1 MAGRLD
7 NVIDGIEKVA
17 SRMVI
22 YDAKPNST
30 IRKFAEG
37 IEKNVG
43 IISESFEMLFFEKER
58 NRLMMQRRRMKT
70 KRDMLLRKS
79 LKQLAKEKDAA
90 KIVEYKDIYE
100 ALEEVISNISLRYLQ
115 NRKGSLSE

>member
-1 MAGRLD
+1 
-7 NVIDGIEKVA
+7 
-17 SRMVI
+17 
-22 YDAKPNST
+22 
-30 IRKFAEG
+30 
-37 IEKNVG
+37 
-43 IISESFEMLFFEKER
+43 
-58 NRLMMQRRRMKT
+58 MKT

>member
-58 NRLMMQRRRMKT
+58 NRLRMQRRRMKT

>member
-1 MAGRLD
+1 LAGRLD